1 MGMADGRGGSAG
13 AVWPARPGEMAETD
27 VSFGVLGPLT
37 VAQAGK
43 SIAIGGRKERLV
55 LAQLLARANAVVS
68 VDALVEGVWNG
79 SPPRSAE
86 RTLQAYVAR
95 LRRAIEPR
103 RDSGASPAI
112 LVTAGAGY
120 RLDVAAGQ
128 LDALR
133 FEELARQGAERL
145 RRGDDGASRML
156 REALDLWRGDAY
168 AEFEEVDWCGSEAR
182 RLAELR
188 LVALEDRLDADLAA
202 GGASELVP
210 ELESLVAGYPF
221 RERIWG
227 QLMLALYRAGR
238 QADALAAYRR
248 ARTVLTEELGLEPG
262 PELRRL
268 EAAILAQDSD
278 LDRVRARTTGPLGV
292 LPVPLAAVGP
302 AFVGRVAELA
312 WLRSAWARAAGGR
325 GGFVSVLGPE
335 GIGKTRLMAELAH
348 EVQHDGAIVLYGR
361 CDHAH
366 RGPRALLD
374 ETLRSGGSS
383 LAELDGADV
392 PLTDLAG
399 AVARFLPTWAAHR
412 SVLIAL
418 DDLHLADSD
427 TLEVVADLASGPAP
441 TRCWSS
447 PPSAPTPRE
456 ARSPRSDDTAA
467 QVTLGGLDGDAVGEL
482 CAVYDSDG
490 WTPADIG
497 RLHEL
502 TGGVPLQVHEQASE
516 WARRRAVDRVEEAA
530 DRSTAARRRLAV
542 SRGEIADSVEGIQL
556 LLEERRV
563 NLAARELE
571 LAAGGVAVC
580 PYKGLA
586 AFEAADAANF
596 FGRERLVAE
605 LVARLAGARLLAVI
619 GPSGSGK
626 SSVVRAGLLPAL
638 DAGVIP
644 VTDGW
649 SSVILTPGADPAR
662 TVFRRAG
669 CGSTSGWPPRRVHR
683 PVRGGVHGLH
693 RRRVPGSVRRSGGR
707 PVQPG
712 RHRRRPHHPGRSRRP
727 LRRPSGA
734 GRPDQRQPGARRADA
749 GG

>member
-1 MGMADGRGGSAG
+1 
-13 AVWPARPGEMAETD
+13 MAETD

-37 VAQAGK
+37 VTQAGK

-133 FEELARQGAERL
+133 FEELARQGADRL

-156 REALDLWRGDAY
+156 RAALDLWRGDAY
-168 AEFEEVDWCGSEAR
+168 AEFEEVDRCGSEAR
-182 RLAELR
+182 RLTELR

-202 GGASELVP
+202 GGAAELVP

-278 LDRVRARTTGPLGV
+278 LDRVRARTTGPSGL
-292 LPVPLAAVGP
+292 LPAPLAAVGP

-312 WLRSAWARAAGGR
+312 WLRSAWAQAAGGR

-418 DDLHLADSD
+418 DDLHLADSA
-427 TLEVVADLASGPAP
+427 TLEVVADLAS
-441 TRCWSS
+441 WSGADAMLVVAAFRADAAGGAE
-447 PPSAPTPRE
+447 PG
-456 ARSPRSDDTAA
+456 SDDTAA

-497 RLHEL
+497 RLREL

-516 WARRRAVDRVEEAA
+516 WARRRAVDRVEDAA

-596 FGRERLVAE
+596 YGRERLVAE

-662 TVFRRAG
+662 TVFRRLAAARPPAG
-669 CGSTSGWPPRRVHR
+669 RRARLHR